1 MIKKNKLDDKN
12 KLNWF
17 RANDSG
23 NWIVIAAV
31 TFNRFFSSMCHFI
44 EEIIRAADLEFGKT
58 KFIDSLSNG
67 TFNPKE
73 RVIGA
78 E

>member
-1 MIKKNKLDDKN
+1 MIRKRLKTRLIDFVQQN
-12 KLNWF
+12 
-17 RANDSG
+17 SG
-23 NWIVIAAV
+23 NWIVIAVV
-31 TFNRFFSSMCHFI
+31 TNNRFFSSMCHFI
-44 EEIIRAADLEFGKT
+44 EEISRSADLEFGKT